1 MRRLL
6 GVLAVAAALVASST
20 ASAGTTF
27 VVDGHGWGHG
37 VGMSQ
42 YGAFGFALDGW
53 RHERILAHFY
63 RGTQLGVLPNRR
75 VRVLVA
81 EAQGRLTV
89 GSTKPFRRLLPAAKR
104 ATLEAGNRLLT
115 PRNVRGLGGSV
126 RFGPGASPLRV
137 AGKAYRGSVEV
148 YLERGKLFAVNEV
161 SLDHYL
167 RGVVPREVPFFWPQE
182 ALRAQAVVARSYTL
196 ATLQPGDHFDLYAD
210 VRDQVYDGIKAERE
224 PTNRAVAATS
234 GRVVTWNGAV
244 ATTYYHSTSG
254 GRTANVAD
262 VWPNAIS
269 VPYLVSV
276 PDPYD
281 YLSKHHRWQPAI
293 FAPRQLA
300 KRLRVSGLTDVIV
313 ERNASGRAGTVRV
326 VRAAG
331 ERRLEARDVQE
342 LLGLRSTFF
351 DVRVLSLEPKA
362 RRVKAGKPLE
372 LTGFARGLTGI
383 RLERAVDGGGWE
395 SVRPLRLAPTGR
407 FRTVVRPDGPTR
419 YRIANHVAAGLPVSV
434 LTRP

>member
-6 GVLAVAAALVASST
+6 GVLAVSAALVASSI

-27 VVDGHGWGHG
+27 VVDGQGWGHG

-42 YGAFGFALDGW
+42 YGAYGFALQGW
-53 RHERILAHFY
+53 SHERILAHFY
-63 RGTQLGVLPNRR
+63 RETQLGALPNRS

-89 GSTKPFRRLLPAAKR
+89 GSAKPFRRRLPETKR
-104 ATLEAGNRLLT
+104 ATLKAGSRSLT
-115 PRNVRGLGGSV
+115 PRNVRSLGGLVSYA
-126 RFGPGASPLRV
+126 PGASPLRV
-137 AGKAYRGSVEV
+137 AGKAYRGSIEV

-167 RGVVPREVPFFWPQE
+167 RGVVPREMPFFWPQE
-182 ALRAQAVVARSYTL
+182 ALRAQAIVARSYTL
-196 ATLQPGDHFDLYAD
+196 ATLQPGDRFDLYAD
-210 VRDQVYDGIKAERE
+210 VRDQVYDGIEAERD
-224 PTNRAVAATS
+224 PTNRAVAATAGRIVTWS
-234 GRVVTWNGAV
+234 GRV

-254 GRTANVAD
+254 GRTANVVD
-262 VWPNAIS
+262 VWPNAIQ

-276 PDPYD
+276 SDPYD
-281 YLSKHHRWQPAI
+281 HLSKHHRWQPAV
-293 FAPRQLA
+293 FTPGQLA
-300 KRLRVSGLTDVIV
+300 KRLRVSGLKDVIV

-331 ERRLEARDVQE
+331 ERRFVAEDVRD
-342 LLGLRSTFF
+342 LLDLRSTFF
-351 DVRVLSLEPKA
+351 DVRVLALEPKL
-362 RRVKAGKPLE
+362 RRIRAGRPLE

-383 RLERAVDGGGWE
+383 RLERAVAGGTWE

-407 FRTVVRPDGPTR
+407 FRTVVRPDEPTR

-434 LTRP
+434 QTRP